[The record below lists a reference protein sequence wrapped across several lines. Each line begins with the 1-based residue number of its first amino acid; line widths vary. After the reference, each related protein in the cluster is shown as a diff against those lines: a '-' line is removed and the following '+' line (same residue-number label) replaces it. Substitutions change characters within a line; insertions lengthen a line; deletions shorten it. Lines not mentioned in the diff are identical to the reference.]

1 MGYLIKLSKYSKRLY
16 NWSRK
21 PWPLHIFPVLVI
33 IHLLFLQFLPESHQ
47 KVNDYFSACFQIFG
61 GLLVLQAINSNMRL
75 LSKSNMIKEV
85 YAWIKSFPLR
95 SRNITISV
103 SDAISATS
111 SLSANLVV
119 VPKLS
124 TIEEKVEHLLKE
136 IKRINSKI
144 EGTKKDFRQEIE
156 RHTEKSNKK
165 LSKLH
170 NRTHEIEMNLK
181 RTIVGSVKLE
191 VLGIFTISYGIFIPI
206 IY

>member
-1 MGYLIKLSKYSKRLY
+1 MEYFIKLSKYSKRLY

-21 PWPLHIFPVLVI
+21 PWPLHIFPFLVI

-47 KVNDYFSACFQIFG
+47 KINDYFSACFQILG
-61 GLLVLQAINSNMRL
+61 GLIVLHSINSNMRF
-75 LSKSNMIKEV
+75 LSKSNIIKEV

-95 SRNITISV
+95 SRNVTISI
-103 SDAISATS
+103 SDSISATS

-124 TIEEKVEHLLKE
+124 NIEEKVEHLLEE
-136 IKRINSKI
+136 IKRIDSKI
-144 EGTKKDFRQEIE
+144 EDTKKDFREEIQ

-165 LSKLH
+165 MSKLH

-181 RTIVGSVKLE
+181 RTVVGSVKLE
-191 VLGIFTISYGIFIPI
+191 VLGVFTISYGIFIPI